1 MSHSHAWTAT
11 ACSLA
16 RGMLQLAQR
25 KCAADQSKSMGI
37 FSEVSLYAAFSLS
50 LFSDFLEMRQNQ
62 APALPATQCLR
73 VGVTALL
80 LHSPPSCHVYSSAEA
95 GSPTVFPTSTTQG
108 KGLSAL
114 SCQQLGFCQPGLK
127 NRRAG
132 RMSSLAS
139 GTAVLRAAVNPWAP
153 LKPFLLP
160 RSTDFGQPA
169 ANDTKWL
176 LRR

>member
-1 MSHSHAWTAT
+1 MDSHGLLAGQRHAA
-11 ACSLA
+11 ACAKEMCSRSKQECGDFQ
-16 RGMLQLAQR
+16 RG
-25 KCAADQSKSMGI
+25 
-37 FSEVSLYAAFSLS
+37 FSLYAAFSLS
-50 LFSDFLEMRQNQ
+50 LFSDFLEMKQNQ
-62 APALPATQCLR
+62 APALHATQCLR